1 MNINLIHKIYKLS
14 MFIVCSFALVPV
26 IRFYNST
33 NQYKVLKL
41 EFRFIKH
48 IDMLILLSI
57 VKQNLSNMIWGK
69 IELSDRKLKDE
80 TDGLLIVELVGVRPK

>member
-1 MNINLIHKIYKLS
+1 
-14 MFIVCSFALVPV
+14 MFIQCSFALV
-26 IRFYNST
+26 IRFDKST

-48 IDMLILLSI
+48 IDLLILLSI

-80 TDGLLIVELVGVRPK
+80 TDGLPIVEFVGVRPKWYTLYRAR